1 MKLSRIISVL
11 ASSAAAVLKLSTNS
25 SASRRRAAPRG
36 RSSLKSKL
44 PCASSPRA
52 AVNTRSGV
60 TSVRLTPN
68 ATMTAIAALPATM
81 TVRMLWALT
90 SSSKVMAPASTA

>member
-1 MKLSRIISVL
+1 M
-11 ASSAAAVLKLSTNS
+11 
-25 SASRRRAAPRG
+25 
-36 RSSLKSKL
+36 
-44 PCASSPRA
+44 
-52 AVNTRSGV
+52 NTRSGV

-68 ATMTAIAALPATM
+68 ATMTAIAALPVTM